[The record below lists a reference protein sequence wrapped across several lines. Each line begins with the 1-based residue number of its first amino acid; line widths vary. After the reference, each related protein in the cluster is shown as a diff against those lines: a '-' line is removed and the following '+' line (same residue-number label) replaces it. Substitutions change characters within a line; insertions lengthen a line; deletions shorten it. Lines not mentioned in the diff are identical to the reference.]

1 MVVCDV
7 MLQGE
12 GLLSGFNV
20 LSEESHL
27 VKVNCSFDLRPS
39 RGNSF
44 GLMRPKLLHF
54 LVRGKVHNFDRK
66 INTFSFSTVDWCISC
81 QW

>member
-27 VKVNCSFDLRPS
+27 VKVNCSFD
-39 RGNSF
+39 F
-44 GLMRPKLLHF
+44 KTF
-54 LVRGKVHNFDRK
+54 EGK
-66 INTFSFSTVDWCISC
+66 
-81 QW
+81 